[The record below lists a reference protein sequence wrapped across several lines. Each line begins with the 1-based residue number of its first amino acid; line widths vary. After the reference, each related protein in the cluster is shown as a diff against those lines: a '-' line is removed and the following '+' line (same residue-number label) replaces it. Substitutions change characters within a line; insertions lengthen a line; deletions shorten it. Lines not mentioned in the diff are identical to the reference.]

1 MCVCVTHGMPSSCT
15 RKMDTTNPMAIVLDD
30 IVSSE
35 HEVYISDT
43 TGTDNDDFQPL
54 LRCLMS

>member
-1 MCVCVTHGMPSSCT
+1 MCVCVTNVMPSSCT

-35 HEVYISDT
+35 LEVYVPDT
-43 TGTDNDDFQPL
+43 TGTDNDDSQPF
-54 LRCLMS
+54 CAA